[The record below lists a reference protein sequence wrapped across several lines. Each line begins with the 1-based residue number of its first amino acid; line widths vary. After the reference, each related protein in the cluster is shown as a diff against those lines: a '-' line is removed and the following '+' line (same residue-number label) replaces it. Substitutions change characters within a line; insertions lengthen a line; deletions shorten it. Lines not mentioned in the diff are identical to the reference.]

1 MEMKPPVPVVCA
13 IIRRDERIMLA
24 QRPPDKKLG
33 GLWEFPGGK
42 VEAGEAAEAA
52 LHRELQEELGCRVRI
67 TQTLAPFVHAYDWG
81 SIELIPFVCELAED
95 SPEPHAHEHTALVW
109 VERAELS
116 AYALAPADVP
126 LLGTIGR

>member
-1 MEMKPPVPVVCA
+1 MELSPPVPVVCA
-13 IIRRDERIMLA
+13 IIVRDGRIMLA

-42 VEAGEAAEAA
+42 VEAGESAEEA

-81 SIELIPFVCELAED
+81 RIELIPFVCELAEG
-95 SPEPHAHEHTALVW
+95 SAEPHAHEHTALVW
-109 VERAELS
+109 VERGELKG
-116 AYALAPADVP
+116 YDLAPADVP
-126 LLGTIGR
+126 LVAGLV